1 MSGEFIF
8 SEDVLPSR
16 PAVSRNLNRGLKRLI
31 IIAVVILA
39 AEGIWLFVVTPCMPF
54 SVVEVNTFP
63 GFDREAALAL
73 AGIGEG
79 ASFVTVNAG
88 AAEKALAGF
97 YLVASAR
104 VTKRFP
110 DRLRIYLEPRRA
122 AAFSLAM
129 ISGRMTPVYFDR
141 DGVVFQIGNRDE
153 IRISPNLPLLSGLVF
168 EQPFLGMRLPAAFAS
183 LLDDLEKIG
192 TLSPELL
199 GAVSEIRINRKPFD
213 GFDILIYPVHY
224 PVRVKLKNSL
234 TENTLRYVMLLLDTL
249 EAENSILPEEI
260 DFRSG
265 VASYT
270 VKEAPYGE

>member
-8 SEDVLPSR
+8 SGDFLPAK
-16 PAVSRNLNRGLKRLI
+16 PAVSRNLSRGLKRLI
-31 IIAVVILA
+31 VVAAVILA
-39 AEGIWLFVVTPCMPF
+39 AEGLWLFVVTPCMPF

-63 GFDREAALAL
+63 GFDREAVLAL

-79 ASFVTVNAG
+79 ASFVTVNTG

-97 YLVASAR
+97 YLVDSAR
-104 VTKRFP
+104 VTRRFP

-122 AAFSLAM
+122 VAFSLAVV
-129 ISGRMTPVYFDR
+129 SGRTTPVYFDR
-141 DGVVFQIGNRDE
+141 EGVIFQIGNRDE
-153 IRISPNLPLLSGLVF
+153 IRISPNLPLLSGLIF
-168 EQPFLGMRLPAAFAS
+168 EQPFPGMRLPAAFSS
-183 LLDDLEKIG
+183 LLDDLEKIE

-199 GAVSEIRINRKPFD
+199 GAVSEIRISRKPFD
-213 GFDILIYPVHY
+213 GFDLIVYPLSY
-224 PVRVKLKNSL
+224 PVRVVLKNNL

-249 EAENSILPEEI
+249 EAENSMPDEI

-270 VKEAPYGE
+270 VKGAPYGE